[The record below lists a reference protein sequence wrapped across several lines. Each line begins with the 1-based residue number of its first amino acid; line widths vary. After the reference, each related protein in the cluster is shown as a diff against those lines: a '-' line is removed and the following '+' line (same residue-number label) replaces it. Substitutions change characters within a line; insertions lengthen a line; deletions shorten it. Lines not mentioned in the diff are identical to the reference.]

1 MITGVREEGVMAGL
15 ALLRQV
21 RSSNIYIR
29 ASKNELKSR
38 KLSYLNQN
46 SDELLCNVLPAETAA
61 VSPPHTPIHNLMI
74 IALS

>member
-1 MITGVREEGVMAGL
+1 MEL
-15 ALLRQV
+15 ALLCSAI
-21 RSSNIYIR
+21 RSPNIYIR

-46 SDELLCNVLPAETAA
+46 SDGLLRNVLPAETAA

>member
-1 MITGVREEGVMAGL
+1 MWWYKMDL
-15 ALLRQV
+15 ALLCST
-21 RSSNIYIR
+21 RSGNPIFTLGHQKTSL
-29 ASKNELKSR
+29 SHG

-46 SDELLCNVLPAETAA
+46 SDGLLCNVLPEETAA